1 MRRSKLLRNFDF
13 GKKTEI
19 SLESVFSHVY
29 IIAPHVNTRKVERIR
44 DVEMSRVCI
53 TFDNSLNSPSV

>member
-29 IIAPHVNTRKVERIR
+29 IIAPHLNTRMVERIR
-44 DVEMSRVCI
+44 VMSRACI
-53 TFDNSLNSPSV
+53 TLDNSLNSPSV